1 MPLFPASDFILGHL
15 IYNHTSHLRDDA
27 VQYLPSQGQLL
38 PLVMLQTALHLYIWK
53 KVPLH
58 IQSPWQAILKGKAFF
73 VFHSKQFCVSM
84 CIWPQNLW
92 GPMRTNGR
100 VSIRWEWH
108 SKPSMHGPLPEG
120 ICLVHYLGSS
130 TQFHCFGGCKGY
142 SPKPPSNAP
151 DSSFFF
157 WGGGPTIQLSFDTVC
172 PETTWDTLDMGH
184 GCVCSVVSD
193 SLWPMDCS
201 PQAPLSMEFFKQ
213 EYWFPFLSPGIFP
226 NQRWNPSVLCLL
238 HWQVGSLPAEP
249 PGKPVP

>member
-92 GPMRTNGR
+92 GPVRTNGR

-157 WGGGPTIQLSFDTVC
+157 FWGGVLQ
-172 PETTWDTLDMGH
+172 
-184 GCVCSVVSD
+184 
-193 SLWPMDCS
+193 
-201 PQAPLSMEFFKQ
+201 
-213 EYWFPFLSPGIFP
+213 Y
-226 NQRWNPSVLCLL
+226 NSVLTLSAL
-238 HWQVGSLPAEP
+238 RQHETP
-249 PGKPVP
+249 